1 MKAFNE
7 SANGKTMPHNL
18 RKISVAVLIGVFAAT
33 ALSGC
38 GRKGDPQ
45 IPSELPATNK
55 TNTAAPAD
63 TKNEVDDTPFVLD
76 PLL

>member
-1 MKAFNE
+1 MTAFNE
-7 SANGKTMPHNL
+7 SANGKTMPHHL

-38 GRKGDPQ
+38 GRKGDPE
-45 IPSELPATNK
+45 IPSELPATNNS
-55 TNTAAPAD
+55 NTAAPA
-63 TKNEVDDTPFVLD
+63 NNNNRVDDTPFVLD